1 MQPPA
6 RIANNASGLKEST
19 YSMDWAPLRQPGDS
33 LVLVLFALR
42 WWGVQSCA
50 SPQWQEAVAD
60 MSSAIFCMTDD
71 ADGLQ
76 NGERGKKG
84 PDAFKAL
91 LTQGKYSYSAA
102 PTTSKRARKSG
113 SQAAVSSISRAKRP
127 RSQLTDP
134 PAKMTKTALRTVSTP
149 VGGNR
154 KTHARV
160 KPGWE
165 WEPTTSSPPPGGATG
180 GDDDK
185 MTEGIQTRSLKRKRA
200 AEEEQNVGGSQ
211 RRG

>member
-6 RIANNASGLKEST
+6 RITNNALGLKEST

-33 LVLVLFALR
+33 LVLVLVALR
-42 WWGVQSCA
+42 WWGVQSRA

-71 ADGLQ
+71 GLQ
-76 NGERGKKG
+76 NTERGKKG

-91 LTQGKYSYSAA
+91 LTQGKHPYSTA
-102 PTTSKRARKSG
+102 PTIPKRARKSG
-113 SQAAVSSISRAKRP
+113 SQAAVSNKRP

-149 VGGNR
+149 VGGKQ
-154 KTHARV
+154 KTHQKTHTRV
-160 KPGWE
+160 KHGWE
-165 WEPTTSSPPPGGATG
+165 WEPATSSPPPGEAPVA
-180 GDDDK
+180 DVDEV
-185 MTEGIQTRSLKRKRA
+185 TEGRQTRSLKRKRA
-200 AEEEQNVGGSQ
+200 AEEEQNAGGSQ
-211 RRG
+211 QRG